1 MKLYIANCTHQK
13 HKFNYKLPESF
24 QPFSMDIESGKQIE
38 LPEMT
43 SNEIDYVISQHE
55 GYGLKDVR
63 RINKEFSGL
72 CFSID
77 KPISASKIKDGH
89 YQNNENLEDMSQKII
104 ETTAASALQNMEQKI
119 LETGHIPDGTL
130 LEIDIEAK
138 PVDPEFNQT
147 PMKKKI
153 QAKR

>member
-1 MKLYIANCTHQK
+1 MRLFIANCTHQK

-24 QPFSMDIESGKQIE
+24 QSFAMDIDSGKQIQ

-43 SNEIDYVISQHE
+43 SNEVEYIIYQHE
-55 GYGLKDVR
+55 CYGLKDVKQ
-63 RINKEFSGL
+63 IDKSFSGL
-72 CFSID
+72 CYSID
-77 KPISASKIKDGH
+77 KPISVAKIKDGH
-89 YQNNENLEDMSQKII
+89 YQKNENLEAMSKEIM
-104 ETTAASALQNMEQKI
+104 ETTAAASLQNMEQKI
-119 LETGHIPDGTL
+119 LETGNVPDGSV

-138 PVDPEFNQT
+138 PVDPEFNKT